1 MDSALFEKLTALP
14 KKHLPL
20 MQNTM
25 HTIWNHPE
33 TGYHEWDTQAF
44 LLSEMEKLG
53 YRDFVKAGDIPG
65 FYVDID
71 TGIPGPTLVMMG
83 EMDSI
88 INASHPNCDRDT
100 GAAHACGHHCQS
112 SALLGT
118 AAALKEEGALD
129 GLCGKIRL
137 MFVPAEELL
146 ELGYREELRK
156 KGIIEFYGGKVELIR
171 RGFFDDA
178 DLCIMMHTGDGKGK
192 YGTSTG
198 SNGCL
203 VKTITYR
210 GKAAHAGGA
219 PHDGINALYAANLGM
234 TAVNALRE
242 TFRDEDHIRFHPI
255 VTSKP
260 GAVNVI
266 PDLVTLETYVRG
278 GTLKAILDANR
289 RINRALAASAA
300 AIGAE
305 VTITDRTGYSPV
317 DNDENMLSLSK
328 EVMGSI
334 VGQENIIEA
343 GWDNGCTDMGDISC
357 IFPTIH
363 PHCSGAEGDGHG
375 ANYLITDDASALVL
389 PAQYFLGMAAELL
402 GNGGEKAKTILANKH
417 TLYASI
423 PEYLE
428 AVRSINRDID
438 GVTYTETGAELR
450 Y

>member
-1 MDSALFEKLTALP
+1 LFENMKALP
-14 KKHLPL
+14 EKVLPL
-20 MQNTM
+20 MQ
-25 HTIWNHPE
+25 HSKQTIWNHPE
-33 TGYHEWDTQAF
+33 TGYREWDTQAF

-65 FYVDID
+65 FYADVD
-71 TGIPGPTLVMMG
+71 TGLPGPTLVLMG

-88 INASHPNCDRDT
+88 INSSHPNCDKET

-112 SALLGT
+112 SALLGV
-118 AAALKEEGALD
+118 AACLKEEGALA

-178 DLCIMMHTGDGKGK
+178 DLCLLIHTGIGKGT
-192 YGTSTG
+192 YGLSTG
-198 SNGCL
+198 SNGCM
-203 VKTITYR
+203 VKEIAYK
-210 GKAAHAGGA
+210 GKASHAGGS
-219 PHDGINALYAANLGM
+219 PDKGINALYAANLGI

-266 PDLVTLETYVRG
+266 PDYVTLETYVRG
-278 GTLKAILDANR
+278 ASLKAILDANR

-317 DNDENMLSLSK
+317 ENDENMYALVH
-328 EVMGSI
+328 EVMTGI
-334 VGQENIIEA
+334 VGKENIKED
-343 GWDNGCTDMGDISC
+343 GWDKGCTDMGDISC
-357 IFPTIH
+357 IFPTIN
-363 PHCSGAEGDGHG
+363 PHCSGAQGIGHG
-375 ANYLITDDASALVL
+375 ADYFITDDHSALVL
-389 PAQYFLGMAAELL
+389 PAQYFLCMAAELL
-402 GNGGEKAKTILANKH
+402 GNGGEKAKFILEHKH
-417 TLYASI
+417 TLYNSI

-428 AVRSINRDID
+428 AVRAINRDID
-438 GVTYTETGAELR
+438 GVVYTETGAELHF
-450 Y
+450 